1 MVAPDAKKEK
11 GSRNYDII
19 SKRNSNPAR
28 TLISLLVFRIG
39 VLMIFI
45 SILLIISFATQIA
58 YLTHLIAALLFALI
72 AGFLVF
78 LMERFHINIR
88 TAGCG
93 ALLFLSLS
101 DFLITWP
108 FIRRFMPPLETYVV
122 VLVVVALANL
132 MHAKNLLKAYRE
144 TDIKADSYKRD
155 RNKEHYK
162 DKS

>member
-1 MVAPDAKKEK
+1 
-11 GSRNYDII
+11 
-19 SKRNSNPAR
+19 
-28 TLISLLVFRIG
+28 
-39 VLMIFI
+39 MIFI
-45 SILLIISFATQIA
+45 STLLIIIISFTTQIA
-58 YLTHLIAALLFALI
+58 YLTHLVAALLFALI

-88 TAGCG
+88 IAGCG
-93 ALLFLSLS
+93 VLLFLSLS
-101 DFLITWP
+101 DFLIIWP

-144 TDIKADSYKRD
+144 TCIKTDSYKRD